1 MGRLIILFGLLISPL
16 FGVVEAQID
25 SCLPSPKNG
34 TFVYDNADLLTQGEE
49 VDIQNV
55 LRSFVDST
63 SNVIVVV
70 THPDFCGYNPSTFAI
85 ETGDRL
91 GVGRSDLDNGV
102 VIAIKPRNNSGKGQI
117 FIAIGEGLEGAIP
130 DILTGRIV
138 DSMIPYFKN
147 ANWSGGL
154 ENGIKQIMGL
164 SSGEFTEADYM
175 RNNGTGDPEWPIV
188 MFVMFLVFIMPVLVI
203 MIAVKNQMRKNSGS
217 SWITSLIIVLA
228 DMNRQNNS
236 YKNFKRGRR
245 GFSGGG
251 FRSGNSGFGG
261 FGGGSFGGGGAG
273 GSF

>member
-1 MGRLIILFGLLISPL
+1 MGRLIILFGLLISPF
-16 FGVVEAQID
+16 FGIIEAQID
-25 SCLPSPKNG
+25 SCLPTPKNG

-49 VDIQNV
+49 VDIQKV

-70 THPDFCGYNPSTFAI
+70 THPDFCGYDPSTFAI

-130 DILTGRIV
+130 DILTERIV

-154 ENGIKQIMGL
+154 EYGIKQIMGL
-164 SSGEFTEADYM
+164 ASGEYTEADYVP
-175 RNNGTGDPEWPIV
+175 NNGTGGPEWPIV
-188 MFVMFLVFIMPVLVI
+188 LFVMFLVFIMPVLVI

-251 FRSGNSGFGG
+251 FRSGSSGFGG

>member
-1 MGRLIILFGLLISPL
+1 MGRLIILFCLLISPL

-25 SCLPSPKNG
+25 SCLPTPKNE

-49 VDIQNV
+49 VDIQKV

-63 SNVIVVV
+63 SNVIVVI
-70 THPDFCGYNPSTFAI
+70 THPDFCGYDPSTFAI

-164 SSGEFTEADYM
+164 ASGEFTEADYM
-175 RNNGTGDPEWPIV
+175 RNNGKGGPEWPIV

-217 SWITSLIIVLA
+217 SWITALIIVLA

-251 FRSGNSGFGG
+251 FRSGSSGFGG

>member
-1 MGRLIILFGLLISPL
+1 MGRLIILLGLLISPL
-16 FGVVEAQID
+16 FRIVEVQID
-25 SCLPSPKNG
+25 PCIPKPKNG
-34 TFVYDNADLLTQGEE
+34 TFVYDHADLLSSNEE
-49 VDIQNV
+49 NQIQAS
-55 LRSFVDST
+55 LRSFVNKT

-70 THPDFCGYNPSTFAI
+70 THPDFCGYDPSSFAI

-102 VIAIKPRNNSGKGQI
+102 VIAIKPKNKSGKGQI

-138 DSMIPYFKN
+138 DSMIPFFKN
-147 ANWSGGL
+147 ANWNGGL

-164 SSGEFTEADYM
+164 ASGEFTEADYM
-175 RNNGTGDPEWPIV
+175 QNNGTGGPEWPIV
-188 MFVMFLVFIMPVLVI
+188 LFVMFLMFIMPIMII

-217 SWITSLIIVLA
+217 SWIASLIIVLA
-228 DMNRQNNS
+228 DMNRKNNS
-236 YKNFKRGRR
+236 YKNFKKGSR

-251 FRSGNSGFGG
+251 FRSGSSGFGG

>member
-25 SCLPSPKNG
+25 SCLPTPKNG

-49 VDIQNV
+49 VDIQKV

-70 THPDFCGYNPSTFAI
+70 THPDFCGYDPSTFAI

-130 DILTGRIV
+130 DILTGDFNKI
-138 DSMIPYFKN
+138 
-147 ANWSGGL
+147 
-154 ENGIKQIMGL
+154 
-164 SSGEFTEADYM
+164 
-175 RNNGTGDPEWPIV
+175 
-188 MFVMFLVFIMPVLVI
+188 FIRSLFC
-203 MIAVKNQMRKNSGS
+203 SHF
-217 SWITSLIIVLA
+217 LIIL
-228 DMNRQNNS
+228 NTL
-236 YKNFKRGRR
+236 FKILKYFFKCF
-245 GFSGGG
+245 FSCL
-251 FRSGNSGFGG
+251 
-261 FGGGSFGGGGAG
+261 
-273 GSF
+273 

>member
-25 SCLPSPKNG
+25 SCLPTPKNG

-49 VDIQNV
+49 VDIQKV

-70 THPDFCGYNPSTFAI
+70 THPDFCGYDPSTFAI

-117 FIAIGEGLEGAIP
+117 FIAIGAGLEGAIP

-138 DSMIPYFKN
+138 DSMIPYFKT

-164 SSGEFTEADYM
+164 ASDEFTEADYM
-175 RNNGTGDPEWPIV
+175 RNNGTGGPEWPIV
-188 MFVMFLVFIMPVLVI
+188 LFVMFLVFIMPIMII
-203 MIAVKNQMRKNSGS
+203 MIAVKNQMSKNSGS

-251 FRSGNSGFGG
+251 FRSGSSGFGG

>member
-25 SCLPSPKNG
+25 SCLPTPKNG

-49 VDIQNV
+49 VDIQKV

-70 THPDFCGYNPSTFAI
+70 THPDFCGYDPSTFAI

-164 SSGEFTEADYM
+164 ASGEFTEADYM
-175 RNNGTGDPEWPIV
+175 RNNGTGGPKWPIV

-251 FRSGNSGFGG
+251 FRSGSSGFGG